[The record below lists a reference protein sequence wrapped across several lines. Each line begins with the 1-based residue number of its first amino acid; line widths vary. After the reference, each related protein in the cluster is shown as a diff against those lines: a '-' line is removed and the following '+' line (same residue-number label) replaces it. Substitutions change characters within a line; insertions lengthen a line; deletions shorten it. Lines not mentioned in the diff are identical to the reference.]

1 MKKVLIAAALA
12 TAMAGASA
20 QEASNSTFGN
30 MATEDIVAG
39 AVAVGV
45 VAAVIANATDDDDR
59 RDPVDPGCPD
69 GQELNDDGICV
80 DIEPPPPQC
89 NEGDELIDGVCVHVD
104 ITVTVSGTT
113 TIEIPVTTTYL
124 PSR

>member
-30 MATEDIVAG
+30 MATEDIVVG
-39 AVAVGV
+39 AVAIGV
-45 VAAVIANATDDDDR
+45 VAAVIANATDGDDR
-59 RDPVDPGCPD
+59 VPPPPPVCPD
-69 GQELNDDGICV
+69 GQVLNDDGICV
-80 DIEPPPPQC
+80 PIEVPLEC
-89 NEGDELIDGVCVHVD
+89 NEGDTLVDGVCINVE